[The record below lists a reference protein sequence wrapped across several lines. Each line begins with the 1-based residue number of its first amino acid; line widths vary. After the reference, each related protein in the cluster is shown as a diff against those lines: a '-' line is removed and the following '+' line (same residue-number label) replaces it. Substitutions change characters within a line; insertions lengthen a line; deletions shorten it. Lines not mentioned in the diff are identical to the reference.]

1 MEAKE
6 RQSRTSSASAP
17 ASDESAETRT
27 DHRDD
32 STSSESLTNESL
44 PNEEDK
50 EDTETS
56 FFENLTSLS
65 PLRRAA
71 RAKTDRDEDFWNREM
86 WGGDDFDADGEI
98 ESAEAEMAKLCA
110 AEISGAR
117 RLSVGEE

>member
-1 MEAKE
+1 MPDTHA
-6 RQSRTSSASAP
+6 
-17 ASDESAETRT
+17 
-27 DHRDD
+27 
-32 STSSESLTNESL
+32 SESLTESVANE
-44 PNEEDK
+44 

-65 PLRRAA
+65 PRRAR
-71 RAKTDRDEDFWNREM
+71 RAPKTDRDGNFWNREM
-86 WGGDDFDADGEI
+86 WGAETTSTPCGEI